1 MHRNRSAKIIA
12 TLGPATSDAAI
23 IEKLFRAGADL
34 FRLNFSHGNHE
45 DHRARVETIRAV
57 EKQVERPIGI
67 LLDLQGPKLR
77 LGEFLDG
84 EIVLQPGD
92 RFRLDL
98 DLAPGN
104 TERAPLPHPEI
115 FAALQEGTSL
125 PIDDGRVR
133 LEVESFAADHANTVV
148 RVGGSLSNHKGVN
161 VPDVVLPLPPLTEK
175 DREDLKFGL
184 DLGVDWIG
192 LSFVQRPEDCVLL
205 RDLIDGRAALMCK
218 LEKPAAL
225 IHLEDIVDQSDAV
238 MVARGD
244 LGVELP
250 PEQVPSAQKR
260 ILRECRR
267 AGKPVVVATQM
278 LDSMIRAPVPTRA
291 EASDVATAV
300 YDGSDAV
307 MLSGETAV
315 GDYPVESVA
324 MMDRIIRQ
332 VEQDPHYLKGLSSQ
346 HLEPEA
352 TTADAICYALQA
364 VAQTLSVSTT
374 VIYTSS
380 GFSALRAARE
390 RPQAAILSLTPSVN
404 TARRLAVAWGVH
416 AVVIEDVQGTQQMVD
431 RAAQQAVLEG
441 FAERGERIVI
451 AAGMPF
457 GTAGTTNLLRVA
469 RIPQKR
475 SKQQ

>member
-1 MHRNRSAKIIA
+1 MHRTRSAKIIA
-12 TLGPATSDAAI
+12 TLGPATSEPAV
-23 IEKLFRAGADL
+23 IEKLFRAGADV
-34 FRLNFSHGNHE
+34 FRLNFSHGNHA
-45 DHRARVETIRAV
+45 DHRARVETIRAI
-57 EKQVERPIGI
+57 ERELGRPIGI

-77 LGEFLDG
+77 LGEFEQG
-84 EIVLQPGD
+84 SATLQEGD
-92 RFRLDL
+92 NFRLDL
-98 DLAPGN
+98 DPTPGDR
-104 TERAPLPHPEI
+104 ERAPLPHPEI
-115 FAALQEGTSL
+115 FSALEVGTFL
-125 PIDDGRVR
+125 LVDDGRVR
-133 LEVESFAADHANTVV
+133 LEVESFDHEHALTVV
-148 RVGGSLSNHKGVN
+148 RVGGDVSDHKGVN
-161 VPDVVLPLPPLTEK
+161 VPNVVLPLPPITEK
-175 DREDLKFGL
+175 DREDLEFGL
-184 DLGVDWIG
+184 QLGIDWVG

-205 RDLIDGRAALMCK
+205 RDLIDGRALLMCK

-225 IHLEDIVDQSDAV
+225 LHLEEIIDECDAV

-244 LGVELP
+244 LGVELL

-260 ILRECRR
+260 ILREGRR

-278 LDSMIRAPVPTRA
+278 LESMIRAPVPTRA

-300 YDGSDAV
+300 YDGADAV

-324 MMDRIIRQ
+324 MMDRIVHE
-332 VEQDPHYLKGLSSQ
+332 VEKDPYYRKGMTAQ
-346 HLEPEA
+346 HLDPEP

-404 TARRLAVAWGVH
+404 TARRLAVVWGVH
-416 AVVIEDVQGTQQMVD
+416 SVVIEDVQGTQQMID
-431 RAAQQAVLEG
+431 RASQLAVQEG
-441 FAERGERIVI
+441 FAEHGERIVI

-469 RIPQKR
+469 RIPKKR
-475 SKQQ
+475 RGST